1 MAVFSP
7 YFLESSAA
15 PRLCQHPYRSHMPPP
30 QCVCTC
36 TSFHQDSAVE
46 HRAPRTRLRREGERG
61 GLGGCGVWEEG
72 GYRQEPRPRGRTGAG
87 PAQLVEGDVP
97 PSPPNPVGL
106 LMGLSPPQFPPFH
119 SQCFSAHHISLSSKF
134 YNSLSTGLEIKSRK
148 ATHISL
154 NPTTGGQLST
164 PSKSLESHR
173 VMTPPPAP
181 RNMTGGELTTLLTGS
196 QSLAC
201 LADTLVFCQS
211 QEHR

>member
-1 MAVFSP
+1 MGLEDVGSGKRGDTAKSP
-7 YFLESSAA
+7 GRGAA
-15 PRLCQHPYRSHMPPP
+15 Q
-30 QCVCTC
+30 
-36 TSFHQDSAVE
+36 
-46 HRAPRTRLRREGERG
+46 
-61 GLGGCGVWEEG
+61 GLGQHSWW
-72 GYRQEPRPRGRTGAG
+72 RGTFL
-87 PAQLVEGDVP
+87 PA
-97 PSPPNPVGL
+97 PPNPVGL